1 MIFVYPALMSENV
14 DRRYFPGVVK
24 TLELYYLQH
33 IAEAAASGVLN
44 FYVVQDSKGGY
55 SEVRL
60 ESKSLEGEYE
70 PMSLILEAGDVK
82 LGDDS
87 LEKKFLSKIVAD
99 IERAKSELARLEQ
112 QYAANED
119 VKTRIIRDNKGNEP
133 TGRSTTDKQTGN
145 TGYEDKNS
153 NMFTNWRH
161 ALAEGERLEKE
172 IDKMKKILDNLYKQ
186 RSSAEEKL
194 YEAEKEAED
203 SAKGSSTKRYETT
216 GGASV
221 KLDTTTMMDLRPT
234 SISID
239 VSIRV
244 IKTNAI
250 GRRSPSNQ
258 YEPKR
263 QIPISVKL
271 VPMVVKNFDD
281 IYEVL
286 IDDMYTNK
294 FSALYKSAARGFMG
308 KVQNWF
314 GGTVRKFVNAFIPSE
329 EVSVWRDILMSK
341 KGFADASSFRNA
353 DRGPKYQKYA
363 AAIVIMSAD
372 DIRHQEQNFFDK
384 PQKMMKLFKMGWNS
398 FAVLND
404 ADQTLIF
411 CSYYENG
418 QCAKIP
424 YTYLFHSLKALD
436 IFKEMEQLGG
446 FTRRVIGNFGRTN
459 LKKLSE
465 SINVRNEVD
474 RKITNSYNQYLNVA
488 ENKQV
493 ELTEDKAIGAGM
505 GLSGGGIAGFGAG
518 VAVSSKLYKKKLND
532 ATQEYKNAKTP
543 QDKKAAQTKIVAINR
558 KMRNIGLAT
567 GAVGAVVGAAAGHN
581 IG

>member
-1 MIFVYPALMSENV
+1 VAIITDLLAEN
-14 DRRYFPGVVK
+14 
-24 TLELYYLQH
+24 
-33 IAEAAASGVLN
+33 N
-44 FYVVQDSKGGY
+44 
-55 SEVRL
+55 
-60 ESKSLEGEYE
+60 
-70 PMSLILEAGDVK
+70 
-82 LGDDS
+82 
-87 LEKKFLSKIVAD
+87 
-99 IERAKSELARLEQ
+99 
-112 QYAANED
+112 
-119 VKTRIIRDNKGNEP
+119 GNEP
-133 TGRSTTDKQTGN
+133 TGRGTKGN
-145 TGYEDKNS
+145 APYVA
-153 NMFTNWRH
+153 WRN
-161 ALAEGERLEKE
+161 AVAKSDELEKS
-172 IDKMKKILDNLYKQ
+172 IDRLKRHLDNLYRQ
-186 RSSAEEKL
+186 RGSAEEKVN
-194 YEAEKEAED
+194 EAEKEAEE
-203 SAKGSSTKRYETT
+203 SAKGSSTKRHEST

-244 IKTNAI
+244 IKKSVF
-250 GRRSPSNQ
+250 GKKSPSNQ

-294 FSALYKSAARGFMG
+294 FSALYKSASRGFMG

-329 EVSVWRDILMSK
+329 EVSVWRDILMSR
-341 KGFADASSFRNA
+341 KGFADASSFRSA

-363 AAIVIMSAD
+363 AAMVIMSAD
-372 DIRHQEQNFFDK
+372 DIRHQEQNFFND
-384 PQKMMKLFKMGWNS
+384 PRKMMKLFKMGWNS

-404 ADQTLIF
+404 ADQELIF

-424 YTYLFHSLKALD
+424 YSYLFHSLKALD

-465 SINVRNEVD
+465 SIDVRNEVD
-474 RKITNSYNQYLNVA
+474 RKITHSYNQYLSVA
-488 ENKQV
+488 EGKQV
-493 ELTEDKAIGAGM
+493 QLKEDKAIGAGM
-505 GLSGGGIAGFGAG
+505 GFSGGGIAGFGAG
-518 VAVSSKLYKKKLND
+518 VAASSKLYKKKLND

-567 GAVGAVVGAAAGHN
+567 GAVGAVAGMAAGHKL
-581 IG
+581 G